1 MTERQTFT
9 DEELVAYLD
18 GEVEFTP
25 VEAITAALANDPIL
39 AQRLAD
45 LDVNKDAL
53 RSGFDLM
60 LDENQSPALPQS
72 LNAAMAAASPPAPP
86 KAANNNWLM
95 AGSMAASILVA
106 LFVGYGAGNF
116 LNQPEAPG
124 WKAYVASYQSLYSA
138 DTLRHVN
145 ASPEAQSAELER
157 VAAAIGKSIDL
168 AALQQNPDLTYKR
181 AQVLSFKGKPL
192 VQLAFLTKSGEPVAL
207 CILKS
212 SKPDSVEMSQANLEG
227 MSSASWNKDGY
238 AYLLIG
244 GDDPALISGLANS
257 YRGAI

>member
-9 DEELVAYLD
+9 DEQLVAYLD

-25 VEAITAALANDPIL
+25 ADAITAALAQDPEL
-39 AQRLAD
+39 ANRLAA
-45 LDVNKDAL
+45 LDFNKDAL
-53 RSGFDLM
+53 RSGFDTM
-60 LDENQSPALPQS
+60 LEDQKPPALPVH
-72 LNAAMAAASPPAPP
+72 P
-86 KAANNNWLM
+86 KAANNNWVM

-106 LFVGYGAGNF
+106 AFVGYGAGNF
-116 LNQPEAPG
+116 LNQPTPPG

-145 ASPEAQSAELER
+145 SSPEAQSAELER
-157 VAAAIGKSIDL
+157 VSAAIGKSIDL
-168 AALQQNPDLTYKR
+168 AALQLNPDLTYKR

-212 SKPDSVEMSQANLEG
+212 SKPNSAEMSQANLEG

-244 GDDPALISGLANS
+244 GDDPSLISDLAAN
-257 YRGAI
+257 YRDAI

>member
-25 VEAITAALANDPIL
+25 ADAITAALANDPAL

-60 LDENQSPALPQS
+60 LDENQSPVLPQS
-72 LNAAMAAASPPAPP
+72 LHSAMATPP

-145 ASPEAQSAELER
+145 ASPEAQTAELER

-168 AALQQNPDLTYKR
+168 AALQRNPDLTYKR

-212 SKPDSVEMSQANLEG
+212 SKPDSTEMSQANLEG

>member
-25 VEAITAALANDPIL
+25 ADAITAALANDPVL

-60 LDENQSPALPQS
+60 LDEKQSPALPQS
-72 LNAAMAAASPPAPP
+72 LHSAMAAPP

-145 ASPEAQSAELER
+145 ASPEAQTAELER

-168 AALQQNPDLTYKR
+168 AALQRNPDLTYKR

-192 VQLAFLTKSGEPVAL
+192 VQLAFLTKSGEPVAQ

-212 SKPDSVEMSQANLEG
+212 SKPDSAEMSQANLEG

>member
-25 VEAITAALANDPIL
+25 ADAITAALANDPAL

-60 LDENQSPALPQS
+60 LDENQSPVLPQS
-72 LNAAMAAASPPAPP
+72 LHSAMATPP

-145 ASPEAQSAELER
+145 ASPEAQTAELER

-212 SKPDSVEMSQANLEG
+212 SKPDSAEMSQANLEG

>member
-25 VEAITAALANDPIL
+25 ADAITAALANDPAL

-60 LDENQSPALPQS
+60 LDENQSPVLPQS
-72 LNAAMAAASPPAPP
+72 LHSAMATPP

-145 ASPEAQSAELER
+145 ASPEAQTTELER

-212 SKPDSVEMSQANLEG
+212 SKPDSAEMSQANLEG

>member
-25 VEAITAALANDPIL
+25 ADEITAALANDPEL
-39 AQRLAD
+39 ANRLAA
-45 LDVNKDAL
+45 LDFNKDAL
-53 RSGFDLM
+53 QSDFAAM
-60 LDENQSPALPQS
+60 LGDQQPPALP
-72 LNAAMAAASPPAPP
+72 ASPASSGTSW
-86 KAANNNWLM
+86 AM
-95 AGSMAASILVA
+95 VGSMAASILVA

-145 ASPEAQSAELER
+145 SSPQAQTAELER

-212 SKPDSVEMSQANLEG
+212 SKPNSAQMSQANLEG

-244 GDDPALISGLANS
+244 GDDQSLISNLASN
-257 YRGAI
+257 YRDAI

>member
-1 MTERQTFT
+1 MTDRQTFT
-9 DEELVAYLD
+9 DEQLVAYLD

-25 VEAITAALANDPIL
+25 ADEITAALAVDPEL
-39 AQRLAD
+39 ANRLAA
-45 LDVNKDAL
+45 LDFNKDAL
-53 RSGFDLM
+53 QSGFSALLEDQKPPVL
-60 LDENQSPALPQS
+60 PAH
-72 LNAAMAAASPPAPP
+72 P
-86 KAANNNWLM
+86 KAANNNWVM

-116 LNQPEAPG
+116 LNQPAAPG

-145 ASPEAQSAELER
+145 TSVEAQTAELER
-157 VAAAIGKSIDL
+157 VGAAIGKSFEL

-181 AQVLSFKGKPL
+181 AQVLTFKGKPL

-207 CILKS
+207 CILRS
-212 SKPDSVEMSQANLEG
+212 SKPDSAGMSQANLEG

-244 GDDPALISGLANS
+244 GDDPSLISNLADN
-257 YRGAI
+257 YRDAI